1 MGALK
6 SRMATLESN
15 QHEDAVGRKALQARA
30 APLGAP
36 RPLATPPRH
45 APLPRPLDT
54 PLTHSPSGTQAQL
67 SSLLQLSGEI
77 KQAQAASSSGGWLM
91 PTLVCGQMLA
101 LAAFLF
107 HRSVAKDKK
116 RDHFL

>member
-1 MGALK
+1 M
-6 SRMATLESN
+6 
-15 QHEDAVGRKALQARA
+15 
-30 APLGAP
+30 
-36 RPLATPPRH
+36 
-45 APLPRPLDT
+45 
-54 PLTHSPSGTQAQL
+54 
-67 SSLLQLSGEI
+67 QLSGEI

-107 HRSVAKDKK
+107 YRMVAKDKK

>member
-1 MGALK
+1 M
-6 SRMATLESN
+6 
-15 QHEDAVGRKALQARA
+15 
-30 APLGAP
+30 
-36 RPLATPPRH
+36 
-45 APLPRPLDT
+45 PRPLDT
-54 PLTHSPSGTQAQL
+54 PLTHSPCGTQAQL